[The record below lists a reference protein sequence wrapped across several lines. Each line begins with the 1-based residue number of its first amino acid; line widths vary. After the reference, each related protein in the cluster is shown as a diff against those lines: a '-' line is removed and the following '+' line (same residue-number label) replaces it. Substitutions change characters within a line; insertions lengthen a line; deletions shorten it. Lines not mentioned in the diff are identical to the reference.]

1 MLSLPGSVR
10 VFLCLPAVDMR
21 LSFDRLAAL
30 AGDVCGQ
37 SPLSGHLF
45 VFHSRRR
52 DRLKILYWDRDG
64 LALWYK
70 RLEKGAFPF
79 PKPDG
84 ECQSLAISPAEL
96 SMLLE
101 GIDISR
107 LRRLER
113 RPRFSPEKTA

>member
-1 MLSLPGSVR
+1 
-10 VFLCLPAVDMR
+10 MR

-30 AGDVCGQ
+30 AGEVCGQ

-70 RLEKGAFPF
+70 RLAKGVFPV
-79 PKPDG
+79 PKQDSD
-84 ECQSLAISPAEL
+84 SLAVNPAEL
-96 SMLLE
+96 SLLLE
-101 GIDISR
+101 GVDISSFR
-107 LRRLER
+107 QLRRK
-113 RPRFSPEKTA
+113 PRFSLPKTW